1 MATGALTYPVGPSI
15 PQTPAWHRSCND
27 ILHYVAV
34 MYERRPGRRLV
45 QVWMLPKGVERLDQ
59 LAEDTETDR
68 STVIRACLVLA
79 LADPGKIIAKIERDR
94 EAGL

>member
-1 MATGALTYPVGPSI
+1 
-15 PQTPAWHRSCND
+15 
-27 ILHYVAV
+27 
-34 MYERRPGRRLV
+34 
-45 QVWMLPKGVERLDQ
+45 MLPKGVERLDQ